1 MHDVSADDD
10 YWHGRSSVTNLQ
22 AHLVFVTK
30 YRREVFTGQML
41 TECEAVM
48 RNAAQA
54 LGAAVV
60 EFNGESDHVHLVVK
74 LPPGV
79 SIASLVRSMKGAS
92 SRHLRT
98 HHWEHLQKRLWGG
111 HLWSPSYFA
120 ASSGGVTLD
129 VLRRYIGNQN
139 RPV

>member
-30 YRREVFTGQML
+30 YRRQVFTGQML

-48 RNAAQA
+48 RDAAQT

-60 EFNGESDHVHLVVK
+60 EFNGESDHVHLVV
-74 LPPGV
+74 
-79 SIASLVRSMKGAS
+79 A
-92 SRHLRT
+92 
-98 HHWEHLQKRLWGG
+98 G
-111 HLWSPSYFA
+111 HDVVD
-120 ASSGGVTLD
+120 SGE
-129 VLRRYIGNQN
+129 
-139 RPV
+139 